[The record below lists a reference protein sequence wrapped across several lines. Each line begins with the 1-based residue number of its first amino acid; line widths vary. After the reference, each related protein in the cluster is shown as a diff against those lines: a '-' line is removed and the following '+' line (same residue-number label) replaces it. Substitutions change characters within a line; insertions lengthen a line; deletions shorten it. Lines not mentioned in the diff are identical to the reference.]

1 MDDPANQSQFGKT
14 VALAADQLSGSAA
27 VLLNGRYRGRVSD
40 AGPAIDRP
48 GFYDGCRVENGH
60 IRLFAKEVLTAQEDQ
75 AGHREP
81 TC

>member
-27 VLLNGRYRGRVSD
+27 VLLNGRYREGFRM
-40 AGPAIDRP
+40 PAQRARP

-60 IRLFAKEVLTAQEDQ
+60 IRLFAKEVLTPVQEDQ
-75 AGHREP
+75 AGHREL
-81 TC
+81 T